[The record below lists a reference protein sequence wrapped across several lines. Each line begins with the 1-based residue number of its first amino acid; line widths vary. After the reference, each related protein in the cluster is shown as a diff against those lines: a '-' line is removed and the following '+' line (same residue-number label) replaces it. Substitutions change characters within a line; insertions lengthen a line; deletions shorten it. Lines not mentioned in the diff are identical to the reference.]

1 MKRVA
6 PFVALIL
13 VLGRAASAFAADP
26 RYPDWPCNQIKV
38 PELSVAAIWTGPPID
53 DVGDTW
59 ERDPQIKDLVVRLA
73 ARRTPLDDAEK
84 TIGDFLAANA
94 ADKQTRAKLLFAG
107 LFATLNRER
116 TVVMNGIERFAQRR
130 ALVADRIKSEARQMR
145 ELQDAPNRDESKVN
159 ELTNSIEWD
168 TRVFEDQRKTI
179 SYVCEVPIII
189 ERRLGAL
196 ARAIQQSIE

>member
-1 MKRVA
+1 MKGIA
-6 PFVALIL
+6 SFVALIL
-13 VLGRAASAFAADP
+13 VLGQAASAFAADP

-59 ERDPQIKDLVVRLA
+59 EKDPQIKDLVARLA

-84 TIGDFLAANA
+84 VIGGFLAANA

>member
-1 MKRVA
+1 VKRVA

-13 VLGRAASAFAADP
+13 VLGRAASAIAADP

-84 TIGDFLAANA
+84 TIGDFLAASA
-94 ADKQTRAKLLFAG
+94 QDKQTRAKLLFAG